1 MVTCGIHV
9 SFCFLNICN
18 IFAKN
23 NAKLTAIKKSR
34 QQTANRQ
41 QTIMKPT
48 ATPEQKKSV
57 KHYENNLI
65 KLLHMPED
73 EHFNII
79 VEDGACPKLM
89 KSRLQK
95 IRSHL
100 VIELRNIQRWRKDK
114 PLN

>member
-1 MVTCGIHV
+1 MQKQFETD
-9 SFCFLNICN
+9 
-18 IFAKN
+18 
-23 NAKLTAIKKSR
+23 TIKKTR

-48 ATPEQKKSV
+48 ATTEQKKSV
-57 KHYENNLI
+57 RQYEDNLI

-73 EHFNII
+73 EHFNIM